1 MQEGDAPPQERSY
14 PGTEF
19 CVDIVVKGRKTEV
32 PERFRKHVA
41 EKLNLEK
48 IQKLDGKVMSLDVE
62 VSKEPNPRQADR
74 CDRVEIT
81 LRTRGPVIRAEAS
94 ANDPY
99 AALDLATEKLDARL
113 RKQHSKRS
121 TRRGTKRISAAEVAE
136 RVPDAATLNGDGTIA
151 KDESEAGGVPTT
163 RMGSLEVQGEG
174 PLIVREKTHVA
185 APMTL
190 DQALYEMELVG
201 HDFYL
206 FVDSETKE
214 PSVVYRRH
222 AYDYGVIHLSTDP
235 MVAEVNG
242 AEAGDAIGG

>member
-1 MQEGDAPPQERSY
+1 M
-14 PGTEF
+14 
-19 CVDIVVKGRKTEV
+19 DIVVKGRKTEV

-41 EKLNLEK
+41 EKLKLEK
-48 IQKLDGKVMSLDVE
+48 IQKLDGKVISLDVE

-81 LRTRGPVIRAEAS
+81 LRSRGPVIRAEAAAS
-94 ANDPY
+94 DPY
-99 AALDLATEKLDARL
+99 AALDLAAEKLEARL
-113 RKQHSKRS
+113 RRQHDKRYS
-121 TRRGTKRISAAEVAE
+121 RRGARRIPAAEVADH
-136 RVPDAATLNGDGTIA
+136 VPGVATLNGNGLVPSSEE
-151 KDESEAGGVPTT
+151 ESEAVPTKKI
-163 RMGSLEVQGEG
+163 GSLEVQGDG
-174 PLIVREKTHVA
+174 PIVVREKTHVA

-222 AYDYGVIHLSTDP
+222 AYDYGVIHLSTDT
-235 MVAEVNG
+235 MVTQAHSPDAGG
-242 AEAGDAIGG
+242 ALGG

>member
-1 MQEGDAPPQERSY
+1 M
-14 PGTEF
+14 
-19 CVDIVVKGRKTEV
+19 DIVVKGRKTEV

-41 EKLNLEK
+41 EKLKLEK
-48 IQKLDGKVMSLDVE
+48 IQKLDGKVISLDVE

-74 CDRVEIT
+74 SDRVEIT
-81 LRTRGPVIRAEAS
+81 LHSRGPVIRAEAAAS
-94 ANDPY
+94 DPY
-99 AALDLATEKLDARL
+99 AALDLAADKLEARL
-113 RKQHSKRS
+113 RKQHDKRY
-121 TRRGTKRISAAEVAE
+121 TRRGARRLTAAEVPDH
-136 RVPDAATLNGDGTIA
+136 VPGVATLNGNGYV
-151 KDESEAGGVPTT
+151 EAEEEQSDGVPTKKI
-163 RMGSLEVQGEG
+163 GSLEVKGEG

-185 APMTL
+185 SPMTL

-235 MVAEVNG
+235 MVAQ
-242 AEAGDAIGG
+242 AHPEATGGTLGG

>member
-1 MQEGDAPPQERSY
+1 
-14 PGTEF
+14 
-19 CVDIVVKGRKTEV
+19 VDIVVKGRKTEV

-41 EKLNLEK
+41 EKLKLEK
-48 IQKLDGKVMSLDVE
+48 IQKLDGKVISLDVE

-81 LRTRGPVIRAEAS
+81 LRSRGPVIRAEAAAS
-94 ANDPY
+94 DPY
-99 AALDLATEKLDARL
+99 AALDLAADKLEARL
-113 RKQHSKRS
+113 RKQHDKRY
-121 TRRGTKRISAAEVAE
+121 TRRGAGRLSAADVVDT
-136 RVPDAATLNGDGTIA
+136 VPGAATLNGN
-151 KDESEAGGVPTT
+151 GGVVHEDEPEGIPTKKI
-163 RMGSLEVQGEG
+163 GSLEVKGEG

-185 APMTL
+185 SPMTL

-235 MVAEVNG
+235 MVAQAESG
-242 AEAGDAIGG
+242 AAGGALGG

>member
-1 MQEGDAPPQERSY
+1 M
-14 PGTEF
+14 
-19 CVDIVVKGRKTEV
+19 DIVVKGRKTEV

-41 EKLNLEK
+41 EKLKLEK
-48 IQKLDGKVMSLDVE
+48 IQKFDGKVISLDVE

-81 LRTRGPVIRAEAS
+81 LRTRGPVIRAEAAAS
-94 ANDPY
+94 DPY
-99 AALDLATEKLDARL
+99 AALDLATDKLEARL
-113 RKQHSKRS
+113 RKEHSKRS
-121 TRRGTKRISAAEVAE
+121 TRRGSGRLTAAEV
-136 RVPDAATLNGDGTIA
+136 PDVVRTATLNGDGSVA
-151 KDESEAGGVPTT
+151 DNEEPGGVPTT
-163 RMGSLEVQGEG
+163 RIGSLEVQGEG

-185 APMTL
+185 APMSL

-222 AYDYGVIHLSTDP
+222 AYDYGVIHLNTDP
-235 MVAEVNG
+235 MVTQAQSS
-242 AEAGDAIGG
+242 EAGGALGG

>member
-1 MQEGDAPPQERSY
+1 M
-14 PGTEF
+14 
-19 CVDIVVKGRKTEV
+19 DIVVKGRKTEV

-41 EKLNLEK
+41 EKLKLEK
-48 IQKLDGKVMSLDVE
+48 IQKLDGKVISLDVE

-81 LRTRGPVIRAEAS
+81 LHSRGPVIRAEAA

-99 AALDLATEKLDARL
+99 AALDLAADKLEARL
-113 RKQHSKRS
+113 RKQHDKRY
-121 TRRGTKRISAAEVAE
+121 TRRGNGRISAAEVADH
-136 RVPDAATLNGDGTIA
+136 VPGAATLNGNGAVVHEDDT
-151 KDESEAGGVPTT
+151 DSVPTKKI
-163 RMGSLEVQGEG
+163 GSLEVMGEG

-235 MVAEVNG
+235 MVAQAGSDAPGG
-242 AEAGDAIGG
+242 ALGG

>member
-1 MQEGDAPPQERSY
+1 MKRSY

-41 EKLNLEK
+41 EKLKLEK
-48 IQKLDGKVMSLDVE
+48 IQKLDGKVISLDVE

-81 LRTRGPVIRAEAS
+81 LRSRGPVIRAEAA

-99 AALDLATEKLDARL
+99 AALDLAAEKLDARL
-113 RKQHSKRS
+113 RKQHDKRFS
-121 TRRGTKRISAAEVAE
+121 RRGARRIPAAEVADH
-136 RVPDAATLNGDGTIA
+136 VPDAATLDINGDPVHD
-151 KDESEAGGVPTT
+151 DEPDGVPT
-163 RMGSLEVQGEG
+163 RKIGSLEVKGDG

-185 APMTL
+185 SPMSL

-235 MVAEVNG
+235 MVAQ
-242 AEAGDAIGG
+242 AEPPAAGGTLGG

>member
-1 MQEGDAPPQERSY
+1 M
-14 PGTEF
+14 
-19 CVDIVVKGRKTEV
+19 DIVVKGRKTEV

-48 IQKLDGKVMSLDVE
+48 IQKLDGKVISLDVE

-81 LRTRGPVIRAEAS
+81 LRSRGPVIRAEAAAS
-94 ANDPY
+94 DPY
-99 AALDLATEKLDARL
+99 AALDMAAEKLGARL
-113 RKQHSKRS
+113 RKQHDKRFS
-121 TRRGTKRISAAEVAE
+121 RRGARRISAAEVPDH
-136 RVPDAATLNGDGTIA
+136 VPGAATLNGHGEAVRD
-151 KDESEAGGVPTT
+151 DEPDGVPTKKI
-163 RMGSLEVQGEG
+163 GSLEVKGEG

-235 MVAEVNG
+235 MVAQ
-242 AEAGDAIGG
+242 AQAPAPGGTLGG

>member
-1 MQEGDAPPQERSY
+1 M
-14 PGTEF
+14 
-19 CVDIVVKGRKTEV
+19 DIVVKGRKTEV

-41 EKLNLEK
+41 EKLKLEK
-48 IQKLDGKVMSLDVE
+48 IQKLDGKVISLDVE

-81 LRTRGPVIRAEAS
+81 LRSRGPVIRAEAAAS
-94 ANDPY
+94 DPY
-99 AALDLATEKLDARL
+99 AALDLAADKLEARL
-113 RKQHSKRS
+113 RKQHDKRH
-121 TRRGTKRISAAEVAE
+121 TRRGARRLTAAEVPDH
-136 RVPDAATLNGDGTIA
+136 VPGAATLNGNGAVREETP
-151 KDESEAGGVPTT
+151 DEVPTKKI
-163 RMGSLEVQGEG
+163 GSLEVQGEG
-174 PLIVREKTHVA
+174 PLVVREKTHVA
-185 APMTL
+185 SPMTL

-235 MVAEVNG
+235 MVAEGQSVTGGG
-242 AEAGDAIGG
+242 ALGG